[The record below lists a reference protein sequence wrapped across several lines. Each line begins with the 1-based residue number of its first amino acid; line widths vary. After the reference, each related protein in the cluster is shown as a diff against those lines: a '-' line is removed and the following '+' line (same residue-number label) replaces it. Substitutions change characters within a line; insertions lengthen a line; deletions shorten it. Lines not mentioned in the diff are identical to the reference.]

1 MDTPARWAT
10 PLTLVALASF
20 LPLASIPASG
30 SPLPQNAAAVRATDD
45 AVKLIQENRVQEALE
60 TLDRAIVADA
70 GPCARPSARPGAFKA
85 CARTVPALGF
95 GFLDERGTAHKCR
108 QINEKNGGAEGVRT
122 PDPDTAGVVLVEA
135 SQVCR

>member
-60 TLDRAIVADA
+60 TLDRAIDADDEHWEA
-70 GPCARPSARPGAFKA
+70 HYQRGSESHGVIITMTVTLTCISQLRIRYTPTTVMVPFLLGP
-85 CARTVPALGF
+85 L
-95 GFLDERGTAHKCR
+95 
-108 QINEKNGGAEGVRT
+108 
-122 PDPDTAGVVLVEA
+122 
-135 SQVCR
+135 